1 MNVNEIISAANR
13 LKKFQKRNAAIK
25 EFLQSFGDSDT
36 LVIRTRGGC
45 FFGPVEIT
53 FPAIGCHPFDIK
65 VRETIK
71 SLAEECIALNNE
83 YIVRMVEELKNG
95 LNTEDDAQ

>member
-1 MNVNEIISAANR
+1 MNVNTLIKVSNH
-13 LKKFQKRNAAIK
+13 LKKFQKRNDSLK

-45 FFGPVEIT
+45 FFGPVELT
-53 FPAIGCHPFDIK
+53 LSAIGSHPFDVK
-65 VRETIK
+65 VRETVK
-71 SLAEECIALNNE
+71 SLAEECIALNNK
-83 YIVRMVEELKNG
+83 YIVRMVEELKND